1 MTVSQIMTHMDT
13 RLQQQLQKQENHR
26 WRERL
31 RLEPNPK
38 LVRKAEAEEEAKHL
52 VELQKEGITEDYR
65 LAAEE
70 VEARHQAVH
79 QEVGTILVGEETA
92 EIPLVAEMVDRAL
105 EVGRNAVETRT
116 VW

>member
-1 MTVSQIMTHMDT
+1 MSQIMIRMDT
-13 RLQQQLQKQENHR
+13 KLQLRQLVRENHR
-26 WRERL
+26 WLEQL
-31 RLEPNPK
+31 RLEQLRLK

-79 QEVGTILVGEETA
+79 QEVGTILVGEETV